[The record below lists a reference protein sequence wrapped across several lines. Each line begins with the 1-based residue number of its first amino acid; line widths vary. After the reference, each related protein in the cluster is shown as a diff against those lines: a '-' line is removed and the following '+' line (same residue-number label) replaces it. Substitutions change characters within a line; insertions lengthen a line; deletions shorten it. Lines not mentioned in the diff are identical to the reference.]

1 MALGRD
7 QDTATSLPDLKAGDR
22 LEVSAELEVTTDLT
36 TAELQANK
44 GKGCYSK
51 PYDYPP
57 KVTAA
62 LVLATAKGRRTP
74 APGTAVIATK
84 TAAVEHEAHHFVFIF
99 NRAAIKVPSNW
110 KGRGAVNLVLSANA
124 ARARPGHCLLVGANE
139 PDGTVQTDMGGIS
152 VARIRGKLTSPE
164 VIRETTLRVPALG
177 IHGAQ
182 PPRVVYSMPLV
193 GLLANEQLTV
203 YARILASAAGLGTR
217 ARMSTRVFLADSPT
231 DVEPGNGYA
240 AQLAANKG
248 RVAKT
253 NGFNYLPTGPAPAT
267 EKVGVLH
274 VTADM
279 KQSETVFLNVVSG
292 SGDPSKKSG
301 SSDQLQLRP
310 GGFLEV
316 RRFPAGA
323 YG

>member
-84 TAAVEHEAHHFVFIF
+84 TAAVEHEAHHFVFVF
-99 NRAAIKVPSNW
+99 NRVAIKVPSNW
-110 KGRGAVNLVLSANA
+110 KGRGAVNLVLRANA

-139 PDGTVQTDMGGIS
+139 PDGTVQTRHGRYQRRSHPRPADQPRGDPRNYAPSPG
-152 VARIRGKLTSPE
+152 ARHSRRATAA
-164 VIRETTLRVPALG
+164 RR
-177 IHGAQ
+177 
-182 PPRVVYSMPLV
+182 
-193 GLLANEQLTV
+193 LLD
-203 YARILASAAGLGTR
+203 ASRRAAG
-217 ARMSTRVFLADSPT
+217 
-231 DVEPGNGYA
+231 
-240 AQLAANKG
+240 Q
-248 RVAKT
+248 
-253 NGFNYLPTGPAPAT
+253 
-267 EKVGVLH
+267 
-274 VTADM
+274 
-279 KQSETVFLNVVSG
+279 
-292 SGDPSKKSG
+292 
-301 SSDQLQLRP
+301 
-310 GGFLEV
+310 
-316 RRFPAGA
+316 
-323 YG
+323 